1 MSISD
6 MQAKPP
12 SRRSKAKLHVSD
24 FTRSDFTVYWLFSI
38 LCMGL
43 LETHGP
49 YHRST
54 RITHKLLL
62 LGCVLVNGYCA
73 RQDS

>member
-24 FTRSDFTVYWLFSI
+24 FTRSDFTVY
-38 LCMGL
+38 
-43 LETHGP
+43 
-49 YHRST
+49 
-54 RITHKLLL
+54 
-62 LGCVLVNGYCA
+62 
-73 RQDS
+73 